1 MAQILA
7 LLSLL
12 KTLMSKEL
20 SSFSSLRFNN
30 FLFCIL
36 FLMLGGNPKEAFSG
50 YIFLSDNSPRPCAG
64 YLFCGC
70 TA

>member
-1 MAQILA
+1 
-7 LLSLL
+7 
-12 KTLMSKEL
+12 
-20 SSFSSLRFNN
+20 
-30 FLFCIL
+30 
-36 FLMLGGNPKEAFSG
+36 MLGGNPKEAFSG